1 MPTKS
6 ITVSLVP
13 EKWTL
18 VITVTDSVTGNPVAG
33 VAIYLDT
40 ASIPHTF
47 RGNTGADGK
56 LTISNLNVG
65 SYNGIAQKTGYQ
77 QAKFSVTLP

>member
-6 ITVSLVP
+6 ITVTLVP

-18 VITVTDSVTGNPVAG
+18 VVTVKDSITGNPISG

-40 ASIPHTF
+40 GIPHTL
-47 RGNTGADGK
+47 RGNTDSYGK
-56 LTISNLNVG
+56 LTISNLNAG
-65 SYNGIAQKTGYQ
+65 TYYGRAQKTGYQ
-77 QAKFSVTLP
+77 PADFTVTLG